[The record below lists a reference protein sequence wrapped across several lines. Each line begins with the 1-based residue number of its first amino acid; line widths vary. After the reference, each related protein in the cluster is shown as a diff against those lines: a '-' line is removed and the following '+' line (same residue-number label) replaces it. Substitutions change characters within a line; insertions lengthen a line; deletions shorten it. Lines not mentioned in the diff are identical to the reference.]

1 MLDEQVNKTCKV
13 SGMHHA
19 LGSGVHH
26 VLEYCNIV
34 RQSIKSKFEV
44 NDGVIRNAEC
54 RITAG

>member
-13 SGMHHA
+13 SGMHRA
-19 LGSGVHH
+19 PGLGVHH

-34 RQSIKSKFEV
+34 TQSMKSKFEV

>member
-1 MLDEQVNKTCKV
+1 
-13 SGMHHA
+13 MHHA
-19 LGSGVHH
+19 LGSGVHY

-34 RQSIKSKFEV
+34 TQSIKSKFEV